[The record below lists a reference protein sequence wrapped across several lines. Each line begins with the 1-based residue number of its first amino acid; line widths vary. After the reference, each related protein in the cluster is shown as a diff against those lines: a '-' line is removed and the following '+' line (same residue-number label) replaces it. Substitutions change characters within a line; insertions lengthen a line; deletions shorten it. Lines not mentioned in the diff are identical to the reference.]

1 MRFSNDRIL
10 FGIGVKY
17 GNNRSFVSVTL
28 IGTFA
33 DVTGDAA
40 DLPVDHLLVQ
50 LFDVERLNSEGQNSC
65 QHCKHAHASVD
76 THNGKM

>member
-1 MRFSNDRIL
+1 MRFSNDCIL
-10 FGIGVKY
+10 FKY
-17 GNNRSFVSVTL
+17 GNDRSFVSVTL

-50 LFDVERLNSEGQNSC
+50 LFDVERLNSEGQSSC

-76 THNGKM
+76 IHNGKM